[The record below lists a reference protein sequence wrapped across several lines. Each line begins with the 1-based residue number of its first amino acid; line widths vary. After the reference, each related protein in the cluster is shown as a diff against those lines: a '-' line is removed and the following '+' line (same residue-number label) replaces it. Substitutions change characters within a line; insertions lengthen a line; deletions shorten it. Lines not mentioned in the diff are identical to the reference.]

1 MCQHLVEDVVCALCV
16 SVCLRGHCLRQ
27 PARWSTQ
34 RIVGALPAR
43 LLAFA
48 PLTREGCCSWKHT
61 RETRLSVL
69 DCEKELLG
77 WASIASLSPFVHL
90 HRPQSQPCLARAS
103 LSAVI
108 DVKGAWQFS
117 FQRMSHRDDM
127 VDLASVVLGHS
138 PSFTVKPESWTQ
150 HSWACWLS
158 PSSQLTTS
166 CPASVR
172 QHRRTSTC
180 STCLHSHA
188 TADISLGS
196 VAFLCVRWL
205 SV

>member
-1 MCQHLVEDVVCALCV
+1 VCVCAVCV
-16 SVCLRGHCLRQ
+16 CVLAWTLPP

-48 PLTREGCCSWKHT
+48 PLTREGCCASSWEHT

-69 DCEKELLG
+69 DCEKQLLG
-77 WASIASLSPFVHL
+77 VHYLSLSLFVHL
-90 HRPQSQPCLARAS
+90 HRPRSQPCLARAS

-108 DVKGAWQFS
+108 DVKGAWQSS

-127 VDLASVVLGHS
+127 VDLASVVLGHC

-166 CPASVR
+166 CSASVR
-172 QHRRTSTC
+172 LHRRASTC

-196 VAFLCVRWL
+196 VALLCV
-205 SV
+205 VGCQ